1 MRIIVDA
8 FGGDNAPLAIL
19 QGCEMAVREYGVD
32 ILAVGS
38 EKTIREVC
46 GKNNISLDRISIIDV
61 EKVMPVEVDAAEV
74 VKSYD
79 DSTLAVGLKMLANRE
94 GDAYVSAGSN
104 APRWQRLS
112 RMPTAVIC

>member
-1 MRIIVDA
+1 M
-8 FGGDNAPLAIL
+8 
-19 QGCEMAVREYGVD
+19 D

-94 GDAYVSAGSN
+94 GAFTPPKASTIILILPIPPVPVKPVSMLKARVPQSAGN
-104 APRWQRLS
+104 
-112 RMPTAVIC
+112 PTPA

>member
-46 GKNNISLDRISIIDV
+46 
-61 EKVMPVEVDAAEV
+61 
-74 VKSYD
+74 
-79 DSTLAVGLKMLANRE
+79 
-94 GDAYVSAGSN
+94 
-104 APRWQRLS
+104 
-112 RMPTAVIC
+112 

>member
-38 EKTIREVC
+38 EKTIRRSAE
-46 GKNNISLDRISIIDV
+46 KTISRSIGFRLLMW
-61 EKVMPVEVDAAEV
+61 KR
-74 VKSYD
+74 
-79 DSTLAVGLKMLANRE
+79 LC
-94 GDAYVSAGSN
+94 
-104 APRWQRLS
+104 LS
-112 RMPTAVIC
+112 RWTLQKW